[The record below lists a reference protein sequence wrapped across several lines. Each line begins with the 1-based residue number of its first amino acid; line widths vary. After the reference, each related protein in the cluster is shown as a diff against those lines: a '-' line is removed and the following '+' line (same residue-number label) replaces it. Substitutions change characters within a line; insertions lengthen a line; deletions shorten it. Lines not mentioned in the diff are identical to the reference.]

1 MNPTYRR
8 ILKDVAN
15 GKVSIEEAE
24 KLIDQTL
31 LAEVNELAKLDVG
44 REARKGIP
52 EVVYGE
58 DKSVG
63 EIHRIISKSLEA
75 CDKVIVSRLTKDKIK
90 KLKQLLND
98 KPLRLSEK
106 AGVLV
111 VKSSEGKVVK
121 TGGRVGILT
130 AGTSDLKV
138 AEEAKVM
145 AEEMGCEVYLEADVG
160 VAGVHRLIPALKH
173 MLDRQVDVIVVVAGR
188 EGALPSVVAGLV
200 SIPVIGVPT
209 SSSYGFGEKG
219 LAALMAMLQS
229 CSLGIGVV
237 NIDNG
242 IGGGALAALIANNVA
257 AARSSK

>member
-8 ILKDVAN
+8 ILRDVAN
-15 GKVSIEEAE
+15 GKLSVDDAE
-24 KLIDQTL
+24 KLIDQTF

-58 DKSVG
+58 DKSVE
-63 EIHRIISKSLEA
+63 EIYRIISKSLEV
-75 CDKVIVSRLTKDKIK
+75 CDKVIVSRLSKDKF
-90 KLKQLLND
+90 KQLKRLIGD
-98 KPLRLSEK
+98 KPLRFSEK

-111 VKSSEGKVVK
+111 VRGKKGEVVK
-121 TGGRVGILT
+121 TGGKVGILT

-145 AEEMGCEVYLEADVG
+145 AEEMGCEVYLEVDVG

-173 MLDRQVDVIVVVAGR
+173 MFDKQVDVFVVVAGR

-200 SIPVIGVPT
+200 SVPVIG
-209 SSSYGFGEKG
+209 
-219 LAALMAMLQS
+219 
-229 CSLGIGVV
+229 
-237 NIDNG
+237 
-242 IGGGALAALIANNVA
+242 
-257 AARSSK
+257 